1 MATLHLR
8 VIASLSFGLLV
19 ATAAPVA
26 AAPDDASADTAAR
39 KPAEPQWKIDLR
51 REALYREGQVLIQQG
66 RFQEALDKLR
76 EVNQIRSHPRVL
88 LWMGFPEEQLGHL
101 LKAKAIYTQAQQ
113 DAQAAK
119 LKSEEQDAERAL
131 AALAPKIPRLVIHL
145 ALREGAEVSLD
156 SAKVPFQ
163 KEGWEVDPGKHAV
176 SVSWPKRPPF
186 QTEVIAKVGEVST
199 VNVVVPEEKQAPK
212 PPPKPPAPVVETA
225 SSGPPGEMLA
235 LFISGGIGIATGATL
250 LGVGVSQRNGGM
262 TRAGIAASIVGAG
275 LGVGGLVWYV
285 TTPSGATPSDPE
297 ARSHIPIGK
306 NAPRSRLALGA
317 PIDVQIAPS
326 PLGFWAGVS
335 GRF

>member
-1 MATLHLR
+1 MVTLHLR

-19 ATAAPVA
+19 ATASPAA
-26 AAPDDASADTAAR
+26 AAPDDAAADAAAR
-39 KPAEPQWKIDLR
+39 KPAEPQWKIDLH
-51 REALYREGQVLIQQG
+51 REALYREGQALIQQG

-101 LKAKAIYTQAQQ
+101 LKAKAIYTQAQK

-156 SAKVPFQ
+156 AAKVPFQ
-163 KEGWEVDPGKHAV
+163 KEGWEVDPGKHTVA
-176 SVSWPKRPPF
+176 VSWPKRPPF
-186 QTEVIAKVGEVST
+186 QAEVIAKVGEVST
-199 VNVVVPEEKQAPK
+199 VDVVVPEETQAPK
-212 PPPKPPAPVVETA
+212 LLPLKARAPVIENA
-225 SSGPPGEMLA
+225 SSGPPGEVIA
-235 LFISGGIGIATGATL
+235 LWVGGGIGIAAGATL

-262 TRAGIAASIVGAG
+262 TRAGIAASIVGVGFG
-275 LGVGGLVWYV
+275 LGGLLWYAA
-285 TTPSGATPSDPE
+285 TPSGAPPPDPE
-297 ARSHIPIGK
+297 ARSRS
-306 NAPRSRLALGA
+306 NAPGSHLALRA
-317 PIDVQIAPS
+317 SLDVQIAPS